1 MGPVVTD
8 WELLREYALRRSER
22 AFAEVVSRHIDM
34 VHSAAVRQVR
44 DPHLAED
51 VAQAVFIILA
61 RKAGSLPQETIISAW
76 LLTTTRYAA
85 ANAMRMRMRRDRH
98 ERSAGEQMKVGWDT
112 FVRRHAASARGGGEW
127 EDVAPVLDGAV
138 AQLGKADRQ
147 ALVLRYFEQKSLRDV
162 GQAMGLSEDAA
173 KKRVSRAVYK
183 LRDIMAKRHKVGATM
198 PALALMALLGDNT
211 VRAAPLDLSAKV
223 TAAAMAAEAGEFV
236 PPIPMEIAK
245 STGMLM
251 TWTAIRW
258 MAAAI
263 ILTLVGVGPF
273 VMNDLLSKPM
283 EREQPKQVI
292 PQEGPQAAKPVAT
305 AARS

>member
-22 AFAEVVSRHIDM
+22 AFAEVVARHIDM

-61 RKAGSLPQETIISAW
+61 RKAGSLPQETAISAW

-98 ERSAGEQMKVGWDT
+98 ERNASEQMKVGWDT
-112 FVRRHAASARGGGEW
+112 LVRRHAAVARGGGEW

-138 AQLGKADRQ
+138 AKLGQADRR
-147 ALVLRYFEQKSLRDV
+147 AVVLRYFEQKSLRDV

-183 LRDIMAKRHKVGATM
+183 LRGLMTEDAKYSM
-198 PALALMALLGDNT
+198 PALALMALLNT
-211 VRAAPLDLSAKV
+211 NAVQAAPTDLGAKV
-223 TAAAMAAEAGEFV
+223 TAAAMAAEGGYFV
-236 PPIPMEIAK
+236 PPIPWEIAR

-251 TWTAIRW
+251 TWTSIRW

-263 ILTLVGVGPF
+263 ILVVIGAGPV
-273 VMNDLLSKPM
+273 VMNQLLDKPM
-283 EREQPKQVI
+283 QREQPQQI
-292 PQEGPQAAKPVAT
+292 FPREGPT
-305 AARS
+305 APAQL

>member
-22 AFAEVVSRHIDM
+22 AFAEVVTRHVNM

-61 RKAGSLPQETIISAW
+61 RKAGSLPQETVISAW

-85 ANAMRMRMRRDRH
+85 ANALRMRARRDRH
-98 ERSAGEQMKVGWDT
+98 ERNAGDQMKVGWDT
-112 FVRRHAASARGGGEW
+112 FVRRHAAASRGGGEW
-127 EDVAPVLDGAV
+127 DDVAPQLDGAV
-138 AQLGKADRQ
+138 AKLGKADRE
-147 ALVLRYFEQKSLRDV
+147 ALILRYFEQKSLRDV

-183 LRDIMAKRHKVGATM
+183 LRGLMMKNAKVTM
-198 PALALMALLGDNT
+198 PALALGVLLTDNA
-211 VRAAPLDLSAKV
+211 VQAAPAELSSKC
-223 TAAAMAAEAGEFV
+223 TAAAIAAEAGDFV
-236 PPIPMEIAK
+236 PPLPMEIAK

-251 TWTAIRW
+251 TWTSIRW

-263 ILTLVGVGPF
+263 ILVVVGVGPI
-273 VMNDLLSKPM
+273 VVNDLLSKPI
-283 EREQPKQVI
+283 ERNQPQQVV
-292 PQEGPQAAKPVAT
+292 PQEGPRPGANQQA
-305 AARS
+305 RL

>member
-22 AFAEVVSRHIDM
+22 AFAEVVHRHIDM

-98 ERSAGEQMKVGWDT
+98 ERTAGEQMKVGWDT
-112 FVRRHAASARGGGEW
+112 FVRRHAAASRGGGEW
-127 EDVAPVLDGAV
+127 DDVAPVLDGAV

-147 ALVLRYFEQKSLRDV
+147 ALLLRYFEQKSLRDV

-183 LRDIMAKRHKVGATM
+183 LRDIMAKRSKATAM
-198 PALALMALLGDNT
+198 PALALMALLSDNA
-211 VRAAPLDLSAKV
+211 VQAAPAELSSKV
-223 TAAAMAAEAGEFV
+223 TAAAMAAEGGEFV

-251 TWTAIRW
+251 TWTGIRW

-263 ILTLVGVGPF
+263 ILTLIGVGPI
-273 VMNDLLSKPM
+273 VVNDILSKPI
-283 EREQPKQVI
+283 EREQPRQVV
-292 PQEGPQAAKPVAT
+292 PQEGPT
-305 AARS
+305 AAVVAPQQARL

>member
-22 AFAEVVSRHIDM
+22 AFQEVVQRHINM

-98 ERSAGEQMKVGWDT
+98 ERNAAEHMKVGWDS
-112 FVRRHAASARGGGEW
+112 FVRRHASASHGGGEW
-127 EDVAPVLDGAV
+127 DDVAPHLDGAV

-162 GQAMGLSEDAA
+162 GEAMGLSEDAA

-183 LRDIMAKRHKVGATM
+183 LRDIMSKRTGGKVTM
-198 PALALMALLGDNT
+198 PALALTALLSANT
-211 VRAAPLDLSAKV
+211 VQAAPADLSARV
-223 TAAAMAAEAGEFV
+223 TAAAIAAEAGDFV

-251 TWTAIRW
+251 TWTGVRW
-258 MAAAI
+258 VAAAV
-263 ILTLVGVGPF
+263 ILVLLGVGPIAF
-273 VMNDLLSKPM
+273 NQLIDKPIQ
-283 EREQPKQVI
+283 REQPRQFV
-292 PQEGPQAAKPVAT
+292 PHEGPAPMASQA
-305 AARS
+305 RL

>member
-1 MGPVVTD
+1 MGMGPVVTD

-22 AFAEVVSRHIDM
+22 AFGEVVTRHIDM

-61 RKAGSLPQETIISAW
+61 RKAGSLPQETVISAW

-98 ERSAGEQMKVGWDT
+98 ERNAGEQMKVGWDT
-112 FVRRHAASARGGGEW
+112 LVRRHAASAKGGGEW
-127 EDVAPVLDGAV
+127 DDVAPQLDGAV
-138 AQLGKADRQ
+138 AQLGKTDRQ

-183 LRDIMAKRHKVGATM
+183 LRDIMSKQSKVTM
-198 PALALMALLGDNT
+198 PALALGVLLSSNA
-211 VRAAPLDLSAKV
+211 VQAAPTDFASKV
-223 TAAAMAAEAGEFV
+223 TAAAMAAEGGGFV

-251 TWTAIRW
+251 AWNGMRW
-258 MAAAI
+258 MVAAI
-263 ILTLVGVGPF
+263 ILTLIGVGPV
-273 VMNDLLSKPM
+273 VMNQILSKPI
-283 EREQPKQVI
+283 EREQPKQVV
-292 PQEGPQAAKPVAT
+292 PQEGPT
-305 AARS
+305 AAAPAQQQARL

>member
-1 MGPVVTD
+1 MTD

-22 AFAEVVSRHIDM
+22 AFAEVVNRHIDM

-61 RKAGSLPQETIISAW
+61 RKAGSLPQETVISAW

-183 LRDIMAKRHKVGATM
+183 LRGLMMKNNKVTM
-198 PALALMALLGDNT
+198 PALALMALLSANT
-211 VRAAPLDLSAKV
+211 VQAAPVDLSAKV

-245 STGMLM
+245 STGMYL

-263 ILTLVGVGPF
+263 ILTLVGVGPV
-273 VMNDLLSKPM
+273 VMNQILSKPI
-283 EREQPKQVI
+283 EREQPQQVA
-292 PQEGPQAAKPVAT
+292 PREGPQASTP
-305 AARS
+305 AAAPARL

>member
-22 AFAEVVSRHIDM
+22 AFAEVVTRHVNM

-61 RKAGSLPQETIISAW
+61 RKAGSLPQETVISAW

-112 FVRRHAASARGGGEW
+112 FVRRHAAASGGEW
-127 EDVAPVLDGAV
+127 DDVAPVLDGAV
-138 AQLGKADRQ
+138 AKLGKADRQ

-162 GQAMGLSEDAA
+162 GEAMGLSEDAA
-173 KKRVSRAVYK
+173 KKRVSRAVFK
-183 LRDIMAKRHKVGATM
+183 LRG
-198 PALALMALLGDNT
+198 LMSK
-211 VRAAPLDLSAKV
+211 SAKV
-223 TAAAMAAEAGEFV
+223 SMPAVALMTLLEGNAVQAAPMDLGSKATAAAMAAEGGAFV
-236 PPIPMEIAK
+236 PPIPMEIAR
-245 STGMLM
+245 STSMFM
-251 TWTAIRW
+251 AWTSVRW

-263 ILTLVGVGPF
+263 VLVVIGAGPI
-273 VMNDLLSKPM
+273 VMNQLLDKPI
-283 EREQPKQVI
+283 EREQPQQVF
-292 PQEGPQAAKPVAT
+292 PREGPTAT
-305 AARS
+305 APQARL

>member
-1 MGPVVTD
+1 VVTD

-22 AFAEVVSRHIDM
+22 AFAEVVTRHISM

-61 RKAGSLPQETIISAW
+61 RKAGSLPQETVISAW

-98 ERSAGEQMKVGWDT
+98 ERNAGEQMKVGWDT
-112 FVRRHAASARGGGEW
+112 FVRRHAAANRAGGGEW
-127 EDVAPVLDGAV
+127 DDVAPHLDGAV
-138 AQLGKADRQ
+138 AQLGKTDRQ

-162 GQAMGLSEDAA
+162 GEAMGLSEDAA

-183 LRDIMAKRHKVGATM
+183 LRDIMAKRAKVTM
-198 PALALMALLGDNT
+198 PTLALMALLSDNA
-211 VRAAPLDLSAKV
+211 VQAAPADLGSKV

-236 PPIPMEIAK
+236 PPIPFEIAK

-251 TWTAIRW
+251 TWTSIRW

-263 ILTLVGVGPF
+263 ILVVIGAGPV
-273 VMNDLLSKPM
+273 VMNQLLDKPM
-283 EREQPKQVI
+283 EREQPRQVL
-292 PQEGPQAAKPVAT
+292 PEGPTPMAPQA
-305 AARS
+305 RL

>member
-22 AFAEVVSRHIDM
+22 AFAEVVTRHIDM

-61 RKAGSLPQETIISAW
+61 RKAGSLPQETVISAW

-98 ERSAGEQMKVGWDT
+98 ERNAGEQMKVGWDT
-112 FVRRHAASARGGGEW
+112 FVRRHAASAKGGGEW
-127 EDVAPVLDGAV
+127 DDVAPQLDGAV
-138 AQLGKADRQ
+138 AQLGKTDRQ

-183 LRDIMAKRHKVGATM
+183 LRDIMSKQSKVTM
-198 PALALMALLGDNT
+198 PALALGVLLSANA
-211 VRAAPLDLSAKV
+211 VQAAPTDFASKV
-223 TAAAMAAEAGEFV
+223 TAAAMASEGGGFV

-251 TWTAIRW
+251 AWNGMRW
-258 MAAAI
+258 MVAAI
-263 ILTLVGVGPF
+263 ILTLIGVGPV
-273 VMNDLLSKPM
+273 VMNQILSKPI
-283 EREQPKQVI
+283 EREQPKQVV
-292 PQEGPQAAKPVAT
+292 PQEGPT
-305 AARS
+305 AAAPAQQQARL

>member
-61 RKAGSLPQETIISAW
+61 RKAGSLPQETVISAW

-98 ERSAGEQMKVGWDT
+98 ERNAGEQMKVGWDT
-112 FVRRHAASARGGGEW
+112 FVRRHAAASRGGGEW
-127 EDVAPVLDGAV
+127 DDVAPVLDGAV
-138 AQLGKADRQ
+138 AKLGKADRQ

-183 LRDIMAKRHKVGATM
+183 LRGLMMKNDKVTM
-198 PALALMALLGDNT
+198 PALALMALLSANT
-211 VRAAPLDLSAKV
+211 VQAAPAELSSKV

-245 STGMLM
+245 STGMYM
-251 TWTAIRW
+251 TWTAVRW
-258 MAAAI
+258 MVAAI
-263 ILTLVGVGPF
+263 ILTLIGVGPV
-273 VMNDLLSKPM
+273 VMNQILSKPI
-283 EREQPKQVI
+283 EREQPPQQVI
-292 PQEGPQAAKPVAT
+292 PHEGPQAATPPPAQ
-305 AARS
+305 ARL

>member
-1 MGPVVTD
+1 MTD

-61 RKAGSLPQETIISAW
+61 RKAGSLPQETVISAW

-112 FVRRHAASARGGGEW
+112 FVRRHAASAKGGGEW

-183 LRDIMAKRHKVGATM
+183 LRGLMMKDKVTM
-198 PALALMALLGDNT
+198 PALALGLLLGNNA
-211 VRAAPLDLSAKV
+211 VQAAPTDLSAKV

-236 PPIPMEIAK
+236 PPIPLEIAK

-251 TWTAIRW
+251 TWTSIRW

-263 ILTLVGVGPF
+263 ILTRVGVGPV
-273 VMNDLLSKPM
+273 VMNQVLSKPM
-283 EREQPKQVI
+283 EREPQQVF
-292 PQEGPQAAKPVAT
+292 PREGPTPAVAQQA
-305 AARS
+305 RL

>member
-22 AFAEVVSRHIDM
+22 AFAEVVSRHINM

-61 RKAGSLPQETIISAW
+61 RKAGSLPQETVISAW

-112 FVRRHAASARGGGEW
+112 FVRRHASSAKGGGEW

-183 LRDIMAKRHKVGATM
+183 LRGLMMKQNKVTM
-198 PALALMALLGDNT
+198 PALALMALLNDNA
-211 VRAAPLDLSAKV
+211 VQAAPVELSSKV
-223 TAAAMAAEAGEFV
+223 TSAAMAAEAGEFV
-236 PPIPMEIAK
+236 PPIAMELAR
-245 STGMLM
+245 STGMYL
-251 TWTAIRW
+251 TWTGIRW

-263 ILTLVGVGPF
+263 ILTLVGVGPV
-273 VMNDLLSKPM
+273 VMNQILAKPIQ
-283 EREQPKQVI
+283 REQPRQVS
-292 PQEGPQAAKPVAT
+292 PGEGPQASSVQQAP
-305 AARS
+305 RS

>member
-22 AFAEVVSRHIDM
+22 AFAEVVARHINM

-61 RKAGSLPQETIISAW
+61 RKAGSLPQETVISAW

-112 FVRRHAASARGGGEW
+112 FVRRHAASAKGGGEW

-138 AQLGKADRQ
+138 AKLGKADRQ

-183 LRDIMAKRHKVGATM
+183 LRGLMTKSNKVTM
-198 PALALMALLGDNT
+198 PAMALMALLSDNA
-211 VRAAPLDLSAKV
+211 VQAAPTDLSSKV
-223 TAAAMAAEAGEFV
+223 TAAAMAAEGGEFV
-236 PPIPMEIAK
+236 PPIPMEIAR
-245 STGMLM
+245 STGMYM
-251 TWTAIRW
+251 TWTAVRW
-258 MAAAI
+258 IAAAI
-263 ILTLVGVGPF
+263 ILTLIGVGPV
-273 VMNDLLSKPM
+273 VMNQILSKPI
-283 EREQPKQVI
+283 EREQPQQVV
-292 PQEGPQAAKPVAT
+292 PREGPQASSVQQPP
-305 AARS
+305 RS